1 MTRTDQLP
9 VALVGIG
16 KIARDQHIPS
26 IARSDRFTL
35 AASVSR
41 NATVDG
47 VENFTTIE
55 KMLAARPDIPVVS
68 LAIPPQPRFRI
79 ALAALMADRHV
90 ILEKPPGAT
99 VSEVDTLEKVAW
111 ERGRLL
117 FTTWHSQFAAGV
129 EPARQWLADKQVR
142 RAHITWR
149 EDVRRWHPGQ
159 AWVWEPGG
167 FGVFDPGINA
177 LSILTEILPKP
188 VHLTG
193 AELEVPSNCQTP
205 IAAKLSFTDGADARV
220 TADFDWRQ
228 EGPQTWEIDV
238 ETADGKLK
246 LTDGGANIAINGEA
260 LSIAEQSEYDA
271 IYARFA
277 ELLKRNESDVDLA
290 PFKHVADAFML
301 GRRIETDAFVE

>member
-1 MTRTDQLP
+1 MTHTDKVP

-26 IARSDRFTL
+26 IARNETFTL

-41 NATVDG
+41 NASVDG
-47 VENFTTIE
+47 VENYTAIE
-55 KMLAARPDIPVVS
+55 EMLAARPDIPVVS
-68 LAIPPQPRFRI
+68 LAIPPQPRFKI

-99 VSEVDTLEKVAW
+99 VSEVDTLEKIAR
-111 ERGRLL
+111 ERGKLL
-117 FTTWHSQFAAGV
+117 FATWHSRFAAGV
-129 EPARQWLADKQVR
+129 EPARQWLAERQIR
-142 RAHITWR
+142 RVHITWR

-177 LSILTEILPKP
+177 LSILTEILPDP
-188 VHLTG
+188 VHLTS
-193 AELEVPSNCQTP
+193 AELDVPSNCQTP
-205 IAAKLSFTDGADARV
+205 IAARLTFTDGADAQV

-228 EGPQTWEIDV
+228 TGPQTWEIDV
-238 ETADGKLK
+238 ETSDGRLK
-246 LTDGGANIAINGEA
+246 LTDGGANIMINGEA
-260 LSIAEQSEYDA
+260 VSIPEQSEYDA